1 MHYFFILCH
10 NKRWASGRHNNFI
23 SPFCLKWNK
32 WKARNVDQSLYF
44 IKEWYAEKC
53 GEVKFILFRWKNI
66 HQFKSQFFSHNNTL
80 CINIYIFSLCFH
92 LNSAMVF
99 YIIKDREITHFSVQK
114 CQALIDIFD
123 FMYTHFAAIWFSNF
137 LSRNNLE
144 KFKQF
149 HSISQIH
156 KKVFDLQFCLCE
168 WIKKL
173 RKMNK
178 KKMSEREREIS

>member
-1 MHYFFILCH
+1 MESKKCRSITIFYKRMVHREMRRSQVHIVQVKKYSSIQVTIFLAQQYAVHKNIYFFIVLSFKFRYGVLY
-10 NKRWASGRHNNFI
+10 NKR
-23 SPFCLKWNK
+23 
-32 WKARNVDQSLYF
+32 
-44 IKEWYAEKC
+44 E
-53 GEVKFILFRWKNI
+53 
-66 HQFKSQFFSHNNTL
+66 
-80 CINIYIFSLCFH
+80 
-92 LNSAMVF
+92 
-99 YIIKDREITHFSVQK
+99 EITHFSVQK

-168 WIKKL
+168 
-173 RKMNK
+173 
-178 KKMSEREREIS
+178 